1 MAPLVGTLHHNYS
14 KPHTYIVV
22 PPSGPGTKKDA
33 GTAIWPKKQS
43 PGGLL
48 RVQEGFILREAA
60 DFSGLDQPI
69 FLKFGVI

>member
-22 PPSGPGTKKDA
+22 LPSSPGTKKDA
-33 GTAIWPKKQS
+33 VCHLAEKQS

-60 DFSGLDQPI
+60 DFSGLDQQI
-69 FLKFGVI
+69 F

>member
-1 MAPLVGTLHHNYS
+1 MTVGYCDKSL
-14 KPHTYIVV
+14 IVTV
-22 PPSGPGTKKDA
+22 LAYNPGTKKDA
-33 GTAIWPKKQS
+33 GTAIWASKLS
-43 PGGLL
+43 PDGLL